1 VRITAVTFDDPAVA
15 QARTATDALR
25 ELERSGRHLLADPA
39 RREEWSAELLD
50 ELARLTGALAGAVD
64 VASGTSGP
72 DVGRLASQL
81 SDAIL
86 RRRDAVGGE
95 RPTSPVL
102 PAVGNEDGR
111 GARGPKHRAQRHLRP
126 VR

>member
-1 VRITAVTFDDPAVA
+1 MTFDDPAVA
-15 QARTATDALR
+15 QARAATDALR

-39 RREEWSAELLD
+39 RREEWSSELLD
-50 ELARLTGALAGAVD
+50 ELARLTDALAGAVE
-64 VASGTSGP
+64 VASGTSGA
-72 DVGRLASQL
+72 DVPRLAAQL

-86 RRRDAVGGE
+86 RRRDAPGRE

-102 PAVGNEDGR
+102 PAVGHEDGR
-111 GARGPKHRAQRHLRP
+111 GSREAKHRAHRHLRP

>member
-1 VRITAVTFDDPAVA
+1 MTFDDPAVA
-15 QARTATDALR
+15 QARAATDALR

-39 RREEWSAELLD
+39 QREEWSGELLD
-50 ELARLTGALAGAVD
+50 ELARLTSALADAVEM
-64 VASGTSGP
+64 ASGTSGP
-72 DVGRLASQL
+72 DVPRLAAQL

-86 RRRDAVGGE
+86 RRREATGGD

-102 PAVGNEDGR
+102 PAVGNDDGR
-111 GARGPKHRAQRHLRP
+111 GAREPKHRARRHLRP

>member
-1 VRITAVTFDDPAVA
+1 MTFDDPAVA

-25 ELERSGRHLLADPA
+25 ELERSGHDLLTDAT
-39 RREEWSAELLD
+39 RRKEWSADLLG
-50 ELARLTGALAGAVD
+50 ELARLTNALAGAVE

-72 DVGRLASQL
+72 DVARLAAEL

-86 RRRDAVGGE
+86 RRRDATSGD
-95 RPTSPVL
+95 RPTSPAV

-111 GARGPKHRAQRHLRP
+111 GPKHRARRHLRP
-126 VR
+126 VQ